1 MPAAAAS
8 LGRAPVRTP
17 LAPSCWTAERVR
29 AAGRRAGWIV
39 DAMHV
44 RYQSATA
51 AAVQVH
57 ATCHVCGRRCLLS
70 SMPAAAETAF
80 IDTLRTHY
88 TRNGT
93 AESFAPK
100 FAKSP
105 TKTYSRNH
113 HSSTCDA
120 DGGSGSGT
128 AVGVPRGG
136 LVQQERALWE
146 EREEELVDAQ
156 VSRTPVGVHA
166 VSSGCQGSACEMQL
180 NPNLPHGYAAQTALC
195 ALRQQHSNHTLAL
208 RTLPSPTG
216 APLCAAGGCAGGA
229 RVQAGGLPGGEL
241 RGWLLLGRMR

>member
-1 MPAAAAS
+1 
-8 LGRAPVRTP
+8 
-17 LAPSCWTAERVR
+17 
-29 AAGRRAGWIV
+29 
-39 DAMHV
+39 
-44 RYQSATA
+44 
-51 AAVQVH
+51 
-57 ATCHVCGRRCLLS
+57 
-70 SMPAAAETAF
+70 MPAAAETAF

-156 VSRTPVGVHA
+156 ASRTPVWCTC
-166 VSSGCQGSACEMQL
+166 SQFW
-180 NPNLPHGYAAQTALC
+180 LPRLC
-195 ALRQQHSNHTLAL
+195 L
-208 RTLPSPTG
+208 
-216 APLCAAGGCAGGA
+216 
-229 RVQAGGLPGGEL
+229 
-241 RGWLLLGRMR
+241 